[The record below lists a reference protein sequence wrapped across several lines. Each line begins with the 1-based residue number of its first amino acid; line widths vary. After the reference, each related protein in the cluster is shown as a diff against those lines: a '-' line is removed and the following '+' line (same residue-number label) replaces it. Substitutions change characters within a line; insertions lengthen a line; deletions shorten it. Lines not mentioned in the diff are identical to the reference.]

1 MIWLHSPEDK
11 LGKGVVW
18 AKDTPN
24 FIANR
29 IGSFAGNYINQLIDE
44 MDLSFEEAD
53 ALTGP
58 VIGHPKMATY
68 KLADLVGLDT
78 MSHVADNVYDGAPDD
93 EKRDVFKATEWI
105 TKMVEGKMLGMKT
118 KGGFYKK
125 AKVDGKKVNLVLD
138 RKTMEYRE
146 PVKPEFEGLT
156 AAKGA
161 KGLAREDED
170 PVLRHRQG
178 RRVQLQVPERNS
190 DLLRQPHPRDIR
202 RRGQHRQRHEVGL
215 QTGRPV
221 PSRPGM
227 PWASKNPWP
236 K

>member
-1 MIWLHSPEDK
+1 MIWLHSPRIS
-11 LGKGVVW
+11 W
-18 AKDTPN
+18 ARALFGPRTPPN

-105 TKMVEGKMLGMKT
+105 TKMVEGKMLGMKDQ
-118 KGGFYKK
+118 GR
-125 AKVDGKKVNLVLD
+125 LLQ
-138 RKTMEYRE
+138 
-146 PVKPEFEGLT
+146 EG
-156 AAKGA
+156 
-161 KGLAREDED
+161 
-170 PVLRHRQG
+170 QG
-178 RRVQLQVPERNS
+178 RRQKGE
-190 DLLRQPHPRDIR
+190 
-202 RRGQHRQRHEVGL
+202 
-215 QTGRPV
+215 
-221 PSRPGM
+221 PG
-227 PWASKNPWP
+227 PGPQDHGIP
-236 K
+236 